1 MADLTKRSTTA
12 GRAMPPNTAP
22 APARFIAADRCGQLT
37 YTSFDDGAL
46 TGRGTLGGPMAG
58 QRSHGG
64 GWQVK
69 QIAGEIDPAHVE
81 ELIARIVTRFDLE
94 PALPAF
100 AERAR

>member
-58 QRSHGG
+58 QRS
-64 GWQVK
+64 Q
-69 QIAGEIDPAHVE
+69 QFAGLGVVMAGLGAPDPYG
-81 ELIARIVTRFDLE
+81 
-94 PALPAF
+94 
-100 AERAR
+100 AEQGDDG